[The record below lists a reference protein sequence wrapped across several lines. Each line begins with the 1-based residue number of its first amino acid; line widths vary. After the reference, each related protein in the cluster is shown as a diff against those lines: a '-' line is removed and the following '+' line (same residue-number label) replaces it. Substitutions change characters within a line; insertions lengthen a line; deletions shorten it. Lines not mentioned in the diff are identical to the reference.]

1 MCLLRWAIFLGKQRE
16 RHRAGLL
23 NTTKPFWYVISKHFL
38 VCQHL
43 TFYLLI
49 KIDSFF
55 LNTDLNMNILVYI
68 LQQLKQQRDKLKQY
82 QKRIELSLE
91 KDRLLAKKCLQ
102 SGRKEYVKIVAC
114 NTFIGESIKN
124 SLISVEILI
133 F

>member
-1 MCLLRWAIFLGKQRE
+1 MK
-16 RHRAGLL
+16 
-23 NTTKPFWYVISKHFL
+23 
-38 VCQHL
+38 
-43 TFYLLI
+43 
-49 KIDSFF
+49 
-55 LNTDLNMNILVYI
+55 ILVYV

-124 SLISVEILI
+124 SSISVEILI